1 MPNKIGKEAK
11 MLKVAYDITKAKE
24 VLIKKYGL
32 RNYQKLISKI
42 REKAQKI
49 AKEADVSEVTVL
61 GIFSQDKR
69 FDPVIR
75 LAAIAAMGE

>member
-1 MPNKIGKEAK
+1 
-11 MLKVAYDITKAKE
+11 
-24 VLIKKYGL
+24 
-32 RNYQKLISKI
+32 LISKI

>member
-1 MPNKIGKEAK
+1 
-11 MLKVAYDITKAKE
+11 MLKVAYNVAKAKE
-24 VLIKKYGL
+24 ALIKKYGF

-49 AKEADVSEVTVL
+49 AKEADVSEITVL
-61 GIFSQDKR
+61 AIFSQDKN